1 MRRLP
6 DIAVI
11 GKMRSGK
18 DEFASILLELGYP
31 VKRIAFGD
39 SMKGMFS
46 NSFPLIPMEPKPIQ
60 LLQHFGQSMRSIDE
74 DVFVKPT
81 MSKYWFDKQ
90 IRKSKDYKERL
101 VSYVVTDVRQPNE
114 YAAVTEAGFIPVRVY
129 ASEKTRIAR
138 MITNGET
145 VSQDILQAPTEK
157 YLESFSVEY
166 TISNDGTREEFKQEI
181 IELIK
186 KIQAKEG
193 N

>member
-1 MRRLP
+1 MKKLP
-6 DIAVI
+6 DIALI

-31 VKRIAFGD
+31 ASRIAFGD

-46 NSFPLIPMEPKPIQ
+46 NSFPWIPMEPKPIQ
-60 LLQHFGQSMRSIDE
+60 LLQHFGQSMRAIDE

-81 MSKYWFDKQ
+81 LSKLWFEKKLAENNNYGYKQ
-90 IRKSKDYKERL
+90 KSYIF
-101 VSYVVTDVRQPNE
+101 TDVRQPNE
-114 YAAVTEAGFIPVRVY
+114 YEAVRKAGFIPVRIY

-138 MITNGET
+138 MIANGET
-145 VSQDILQAPTEK
+145 VSQDILNAPTEK
-157 YLESFSVEY
+157 YLESFPVEY
-166 TISNDGTREEFKQEI
+166 TVSNDGTREEFKQEI
-181 IELIK
+181 VELIE

>member
-1 MRRLP
+1 MKMLP

-31 VKRIAFGD
+31 VRRIAFGD

-46 NSFPLIPMEPKPIQ
+46 NSFPWIPMEPKPIQ
-60 LLQHFGQSMRSIDE
+60 LLQQFGQSMRSIDE

-81 MSKYWFDKQ
+81 MSSLWFKKEVE
-90 IRKSKDYKERL
+90 KSHDWTPDTFIF
-101 VSYVVTDVRQPNE
+101 TDVRQPNE
-114 YAAVTEAGFIPVRVY
+114 FKAVTDAGFIPVRIH

-138 MITNGET
+138 MIANGET

-186 KIQAKEG
+186 KIQTKEG